1 VSQRAFIPIVTTA
14 LGALAAL
21 VLSACGGGDD
31 EQPVIKRAVVQAITT
46 KNAATRCEKLSTTS
60 FVARVYGDLAQCKK
74 AEQPDAGDKRG
85 TGAKVSDVKV
95 DGDAATAGVR
105 ISGGDNDGAA
115 GTLNLRKQDGDW
127 RIDDLGVD
135 LLRSE
140 VRAGFANADEP
151 PLNDP
156 KLQACATKAL
166 AKLPDGELRRVAYL
180 AISETT
186 AGKAEF
192 SKLLVPCLSIS
203 GGAGGTSFVRSKFEA
218 GIASKARTEGMS
230 ESSIGCINGELRSS
244 ISDAEI
250 GRLATNGAKPTPAMN
265 RAIVKAFG
273 RCQGRR
279 GSQGATVLRELFER
293 GVRKGAA
300 KRNVPKQ
307 TLSCVLHRLRSA
319 ISDDDIIAAATN
331 PRRKAQITRKTAA
344 ELVRCGAVTR

>member
-1 VSQRAFIPIVTTA
+1 MSQRAFIPIVTTA
-14 LGALAAL
+14 LGALAGL

-31 EQPVIKRAVVQAITT
+31 ERPAIKRAVVQAITT
-46 KNAATRCEKLSTTS
+46 KDAATRCEELSTTS
-60 FVARVYGDLAQCKK
+60 FVTRVYGDLAQCKK
-74 AEQPDAGDKRG
+74 AEQPDAGDKPA

-105 ISGGDNDGAA
+105 ISGGDRDGAT
-115 GTLNLRKQDGDW
+115 GTLSLRKQDGDW

-140 VRAGFANADEP
+140 VRVGFANADEP

-203 GGAGGTSFVRSKFEA
+203 GGGSGSVSYLRSKFEA
-218 GIASKARTEGMS
+218 GVASKARTEGMS
-230 ESSIGCINGELRSS
+230 RSTIDCINGELRSS
-244 ISDAEI
+244 ISDDEI
-250 GRLATNGAKPTPAMN
+250 AKLASNRAKPTRAMN
-265 RAIVKAFG
+265 RAIVEAFG
-273 RCQGRR
+273 RCQGR
-279 GSQGATVLRELFER
+279 GSRGATVLRELFEK

-300 KRNVPKQ
+300 QRNIPKR
-307 TLSCVLHRLRSA
+307 TLNCVLRRLRST
-319 ISDDDIIAAATN
+319 ISDEEIVAAATSAGK
-331 PRRKAQITRKTAA
+331 KAQITRKTALD
-344 ELVRCGAVTR
+344 LVRCRAVTR